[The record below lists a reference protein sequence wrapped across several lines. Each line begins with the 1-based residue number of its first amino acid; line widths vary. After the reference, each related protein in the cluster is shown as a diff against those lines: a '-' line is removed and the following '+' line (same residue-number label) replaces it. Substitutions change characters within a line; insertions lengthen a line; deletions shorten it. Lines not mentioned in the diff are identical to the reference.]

1 MFSRIQ
7 LKNEFVSA
15 DNRQKDSTIVL
26 FDTNGDFVTSFTLDS
41 EENIRFA
48 GRILTKL
55 FLDSNVNAK
64 IICETFSQYF
74 FDIRA
79 IIPGADFSDLYNRY
93 GREFV
98 NRIGDHA
105 LIIRE

>member
-15 DNRQKDSTIVL
+15 NNQQKDNVIVL
-26 FDTNGDFVTSFTLDS
+26 FDTNGDFITSFTLDS

-55 FLDSNVNAK
+55 FLDPNVNAK

-74 FDIRA
+74 FDVSA
-79 IIPGADFSDLYNRY
+79 VIPHADFSDLYSRY
-93 GREFV
+93 GCEFV
-98 NRIGDHA
+98 NRIGDYA